1 MGRSKE
7 WDTWTG
13 SGTAHSGYVADLN
26 FNTDNHTTSNIVVND
41 AEVVKPSHYDNSNG
55 SLYKFCEEKNLNSYE
70 FDIIKRIMRCR
81 KKGSF
86 IEDLEKTKFL
96 IDLYLKE
103 WNGKI

>member
-7 WDTWTG
+7 WDSWSG

-26 FNTDNHTTSNIVVND
+26 FNTDNHTTSNIVVDD

-70 FDIIKRIMRCR
+70 FDIIKRVMRCR
-81 KKGSF
+81 SKGSF
-86 IEDLEKTKFL
+86 IEDLNKTKFL

-103 WNGKI
+103 WNGKV